1 MKTKTAKK
9 APEKYDTT
17 SATGCCCLE
26 PMGSTEI
33 KIKPPADVPLLTAAG
48 NHRSEEVFHT
58 LEQTLFDMVC
68 TQLMP
73 THSQRTAEY
82 KWTVCC
88 YHQTRMHL
96 LPECIFAS
104 FICGMAKAGLRLWC
118 NLELRNSPGESS
130 GHYCSVPCPNHITY
144 PGTNQG
150 GRGKDSHA
158 KRFLNNNFLNG
169 AKMLFSPAEVS
180 CGK

>member
-17 SATGCCCLE
+17 SATGCCCLD

-68 TQLMP
+68 PL
-73 THSQRTAEY
+73 TARELQNINGQCAAI
-82 KWTVCC
+82 T
-88 YHQTRMHL
+88 T
-96 LPECIFAS
+96 PECISCQNAS
-104 FICGMAKAGLRLWC
+104 LL
-118 NLELRNSPGESS
+118 PSS
-130 GHYCSVPCPNHITY
+130 VGWQR
-144 PGTNQG
+144 QG
-150 GRGKDSHA
+150 SGSG
-158 KRFLNNNFLNG
+158 
-169 AKMLFSPAEVS
+169 VI
-180 CGK
+180 